1 MAERQKPPCGPE
13 IRAPPLVSGSTAPN
27 QAASLLPLPLQS
39 MEGAARARGAPPA
52 AKPSHPT
59 SRRSPFTSSPAA
71 TSCAAPAWPRSRK
84 PRPWRAGAASARW
97 PRRTSGGF
105 TSNPPGGRES
115 EELLLLLHTRTTAF
129 GEPALSPA
137 SPRGFG
143 APRAHR
149 IVAGGG
155 GSEQRA
161 EGNKSHNSF
170 FNKELVFRQSRAPPS
185 PRLSR

>member
-1 MAERQKPPCGPE
+1 
-13 IRAPPLVSGSTAPN
+13 
-27 QAASLLPLPLQS
+27 

-52 AKPSHPT
+52 AKPSRPT

-84 PRPWRAGAASARW
+84 PRPWLAGAASARW

-105 TSNPPGGRES
+105 TSNPLGGRES

-155 GSEQRA
+155 GQSSAPRVTKAIIASLTRNLYLDRA
-161 EGNKSHNSF
+161 ERRPPRGSAGSVGAFRAGSF
-170 FNKELVFRQSRAPPS
+170 CFPGSYKLFKHSVS
-185 PRLSR
+185 